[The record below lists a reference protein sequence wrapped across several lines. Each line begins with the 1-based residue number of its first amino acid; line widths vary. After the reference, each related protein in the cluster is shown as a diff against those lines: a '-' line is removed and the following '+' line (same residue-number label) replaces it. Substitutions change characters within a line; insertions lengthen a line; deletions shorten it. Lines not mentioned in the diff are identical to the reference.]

1 MIRVARVGGL
11 EFRQL
16 PGRAAADP
24 FPGLDEAA
32 VRVVRVEPG
41 PRVRHVHP
49 DSTEVIYVAEG
60 SGRHWQGDDS
70 VEVGPG
76 DLVSVP
82 RGMPHAT
89 VARESLQLICF
100 FPHADPF
107 ATTVEL
113 EGELSA

>member
-1 MIRVARVGGL
+1 MARVGGL
-11 EFRQL
+11 AFRQL
-16 PGRAAADP
+16 PGRDSADP
-24 FPGLDEAA
+24 FPGLDEAT

-41 PRVRHVHP
+41 PRAPHVHP
-49 DSTEVIYVAEG
+49 DAVELTYVVEG
-60 SGRHWQGDDS
+60 SGRHWQGDES

-76 DLVSVP
+76 DIVLVP
-82 RGMPHAT
+82 RDVPHAT
-89 VARESLQLICF
+89 VARERLLLLCF

>member
-16 PGRAAADP
+16 PGREAADP
-24 FPGLDEAA
+24 FPGLDDATL
-32 VRVVRVEPG
+32 RVVRVEPG
-41 PRVRHVHP
+41 PRAPHRHP
-49 DSTEVIYVAEG
+49 DAVEVIHVAEG